1 MTFKAKEFDQ
11 IVTGM
16 RDRTPSTLTDFAE
29 GSVVRTLYESFSY
42 ELALLY
48 EQMERVY
55 LSAFVDT
62 APGYQ
67 LDRVVAILGI
77 QRGEPDY
84 ATGLVTFERDLGID
98 EVIDIPKGFLV
109 TTAEDTEETPKKS
122 FETIEAAALL
132 ETEKTVQVRVQAVHR
147 GEGQATAAD
156 TIQVMPQPLPG
167 IKAITN
173 EQPVRFVGKQRE
185 TDEELRDRAKT
196 ALIAASGANT
206 TAIEHALLSMPG
218 VTEVRVVE
226 NFHYARGRV
235 EIERHDHRRRA
246 AVTLPKGTELRLTQ
260 PTLNRERQF
269 TTLASVTLVGDVVKQ
284 QVEVIAQTRGMA
296 GQLLA
301 TEIEAETAQWQQAV
315 VAADADSSPDSS
327 PDSSTEEAA
336 AIPNIEL
343 DIKSLEPLVLKDFG
357 VIDVFVDGVDFK
369 DEALLAQL
377 HQEIDRVRAAGI
389 YVLLKPAQSVFVD
402 ATFQLELVPGKRVS
416 AEARLALEAALQ
428 ERIIGYLNQ
437 QKMGQPLLRS
447 QLTKQLLE
455 PALANDVIKA
465 ELVSYR
471 HEGDFWVP
479 SVQSATANRLSV
491 DVLEKIVPRHIRVAS
506 ETKPL
511 PVDVQVKASSLSA
524 ADSQKAET
532 RREIEQIIQDYFGRL
547 APGQV
552 VSRNALQAD
561 LQEKLQDDLAA
572 EVMLL
577 PQFWQ
582 PMTAFDGNTV
592 EVSFV
597 EQAQLRNLFIYDRT
611 LNINGAL
618 QLVVSLT
625 ATAAEKLT
633 LQNQVRVAVE
643 TYLGGLK
650 PEENVDLVRMAEVAQ
665 AVDGVLQVD
674 WRAEDFQVSLAET
687 AQDITTLPENRIAGT
702 TIQVNPFEKTRL
714 MPAFAI
720 AADIS

>member
-1 MTFKAKEFDQ
+1 
-11 IVTGM
+11 
-16 RDRTPSTLTDFAE
+16 
-29 GSVVRTLYESFSY
+29 
-42 ELALLY
+42 
-48 EQMERVY
+48 
-55 LSAFVDT
+55 
-62 APGYQ
+62 
-67 LDRVVAILGI
+67 
-77 QRGEPDY
+77 
-84 ATGLVTFERDLGID
+84 
-98 EVIDIPKGFLV
+98 
-109 TTAEDTEETPKKS
+109 
-122 FETIEAAALL
+122 
-132 ETEKTVQVRVQAVHR
+132 
-147 GEGQATAAD
+147 
-156 TIQVMPQPLPG
+156 LPG

-226 NFHYARGRV
+226 NFHYARGQV

-260 PTLNRERQF
+260 PTANRERRF

-301 TEIEAETAQWQQAV
+301 TEIEAETPQWQQVV
-315 VAADADSSPDSS
+315 VAADADSS

-416 AEARLALEAALQ
+416 AEARLALETSLQ
-428 ERIIGYLNQ
+428 ESIIDYLNQ

-511 PVDVQVKASSLSA
+511 PVDVQVK
-524 ADSQKAET
+524 
-532 RREIEQIIQDYFGRL
+532 
-547 APGQV
+547 
-552 VSRNALQAD
+552 VSPL
-561 LQEKLQDDLAA
+561 
-572 EVMLL
+572 
-577 PQFWQ
+577 
-582 PMTAFDGNTV
+582 FDCPV
-592 EVSFV
+592 H
-597 EQAQLRNLFIYDRT
+597 L
-611 LNINGAL
+611 
-618 QLVVSLT
+618 
-625 ATAAEKLT
+625 
-633 LQNQVRVAVE
+633 
-643 TYLGGLK
+643 
-650 PEENVDLVRMAEVAQ
+650 
-665 AVDGVLQVD
+665 
-674 WRAEDFQVSLAET
+674 
-687 AQDITTLPENRIAGT
+687 
-702 TIQVNPFEKTRL
+702 EKT
-714 MPAFAI
+714 P
-720 AADIS
+720 

>member
-11 IVTGM
+11 IVAGM
-16 RDRTPSTLTDFAE
+16 RDRTPPTLTDFAE

-147 GEGQATAAD
+147 GEAQATAAD

-218 VTEVRVVE
+218 VSEVRVLE

-235 EIERHDHRRRA
+235 EIEWQGDRRI
-246 AVTLPKGTELRLTQ
+246 TLPKGTDLRLT
-260 PTLNRERQF
+260 PPNSNPDSNPDSNRERRF
-269 TTLASVTLVGDVVKQ
+269 TTLASVTLGGGDATEQV
-284 QVEVIAQTRGMA
+284 VEVIAQTRGMVGQLLA
-296 GQLLA
+296 TEGQLLA
-301 TEIEAETAQWQQAV
+301 TEITI
-315 VAADADSSPDSS
+315 AD
-327 PDSSTEEAA
+327 T
-336 AIPNIEL
+336 
-343 DIKSLEPLVLKDFG
+343 DIALSVKSVEPLVLQDFG

-369 DEALLAQL
+369 DEALLEQL

-389 YVLLKPAQSVFVD
+389 YVLIKPAQSVFVD

-416 AEARLALEAALQ
+416 AEARLALETALQ
-428 ERIIGYLNQ
+428 ERIIGYLSQ
-437 QKMGQPLLRS
+437 QRMGQPLLRS

-471 HEGDFWVP
+471 HEGDVWVS
-479 SVQSATANRLSV
+479 SVQSETANRLSV

-511 PVDVQVKASSLSA
+511 PVDVQVKAASLGDS
-524 ADSQKAET
+524 DSQKAET
-532 RREIEQIIQDYFGRL
+532 RREIEQSIQDYFGTL
-547 APGQV
+547 TPGEM
-552 VSRNALQAD
+552 VSRDALQANF
-561 LQEKLQDDLAA
+561 QDDLAA

-582 PMTAFDGNTV
+582 PLTAFDGNSV

-597 EQAQLRNLFIYDRT
+597 EQAQLRNLFIYDQT

-618 QLVVSLT
+618 QLMVSLT
-625 ATAAEKLT
+625 ATAAEKLA

-643 TYLGGLK
+643 DYLGGLK
-650 PEENVDLVRMAEVAQ
+650 PEENVDLVQMAEVAQ
-665 AVDGVLQVD
+665 GIKGVLQVD
-674 WRAEDFQVSLAET
+674 WQADDFQVSLAET
-687 AQDITTLPENRIAGT
+687 AEDITALTENRIAGT
-702 TIQVNPFEKTRL
+702 TIEVNPFEKTRL
-714 MPAFAI
+714 MPSFAI
-720 AADIS
+720 SFTS